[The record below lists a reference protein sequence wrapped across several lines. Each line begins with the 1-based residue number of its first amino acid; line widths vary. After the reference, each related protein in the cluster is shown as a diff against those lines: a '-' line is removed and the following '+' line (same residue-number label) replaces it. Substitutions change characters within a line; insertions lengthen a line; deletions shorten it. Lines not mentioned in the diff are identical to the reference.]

1 MTGLRGCDAT
11 ERFRDIPTG
20 HSIGQPDIRNQ
31 DIDCVRFAKR
41 RDCACAGGRL
51 KHRPP
56 LPPKV
61 ADNVFTQKP
70 IVLDDKH
77 GAAVEGICHETH
89 PGPIGRKLV
98 LTKRLPARSVPI
110 FFVQNR
116 NV

>member
-1 MTGLRGCDAT
+1 MTGLRGCDAA

-31 DIDCVRFAKR
+31 EIDCVRFAKR

-56 LPPKV
+56 LAPKV

-89 PGPIGRKLV
+89 PAAPSGE
-98 LTKRLPARSVPI
+98 SS
-110 FFVQNR
+110 F
-116 NV
+116 